1 MSSGASPVPGGG
13 RHRRTHAAV
22 EVAAV
27 RAWCQPIR
35 PQADK
40 HNDEPRSVQP
50 NPQFHGGATAATGS
64 PPHPSAHTGVGQ

>member
-1 MSSGASPVPGGG
+1 MSPWASPVSGGG

-27 RAWCQPIR
+27 RAWCQLIR

-40 HNDEPRSVQP
+40 HHNERSVQP
-50 NPQFHGGATAATGS
+50 NPDFHLGATAATGS
-64 PPHPSAHTGVGQ
+64 RPHTSAHSDVGQ